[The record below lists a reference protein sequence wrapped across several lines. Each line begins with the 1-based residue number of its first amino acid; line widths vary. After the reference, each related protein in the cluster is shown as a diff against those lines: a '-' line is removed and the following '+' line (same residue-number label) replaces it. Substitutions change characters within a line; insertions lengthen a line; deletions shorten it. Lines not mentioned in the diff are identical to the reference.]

1 MASIQYFLNK
11 NRTAATR
18 LTYLRNP
25 LNFPLI
31 QHYSLIKHP
40 HVLECAGLWEKYV
53 KTHSSCS
60 SSKESFPAL
69 RIICSYLLKMKVHMP
84 NFQKL
89 WQNGVH
95 IFVQNK
101 VNYIDFRLL
110 YLIYINN
117 SKPLK
122 ENSIH
127 FPSLFWN
134 RQRSI

>member
-1 MASIQYFLNK
+1 
-11 NRTAATR
+11 
-18 LTYLRNP
+18 
-25 LNFPLI
+25 
-31 QHYSLIKHP
+31 
-40 HVLECAGLWEKYV
+40 
-53 KTHSSCS
+53 
-60 SSKESFPAL
+60 
-69 RIICSYLLKMKVHMP
+69 MP

-110 YLIYINN
+110 DRIYINN

-134 RQRSI
+134 KGAYNIFILQINLKGQRSSLSALNQ